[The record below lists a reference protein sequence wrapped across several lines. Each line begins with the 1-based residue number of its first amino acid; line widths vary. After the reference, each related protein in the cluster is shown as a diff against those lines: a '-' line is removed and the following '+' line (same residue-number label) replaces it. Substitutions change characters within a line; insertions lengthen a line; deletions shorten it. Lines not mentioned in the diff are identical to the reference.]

1 MGSKML
7 LSASAMQALIFSVVI
22 YDMEER
28 YLLSVWSTA
37 NSMWRVYIV
46 AERFLMFVW
55 KFWRVELTL
64 IVLTFDDLP
73 YGGTFS
79 PIVFYIPV
87 ISVHSSKSQK
97 RERRMR

>member
-1 MGSKML
+1 MSMLICCAEVRMGSKML

-46 AERFLMFVW
+46 AEL
-55 KFWRVELTL
+55 
-64 IVLTFDDLP
+64 LTFDDLP